1 MVDSDILLVAFV
13 DAIEGVKGLIGERG
27 AGAVLREAGRHSGP
41 KLLDSLIGKL
51 PEVIDKNT
59 ALVRT
64 ASIMKELGFADEI
77 KAEGGKLIIRN
88 DVFTEAVREDVN
100 ENSPVVHFLAGL
112 VEGFVQFMSEEK
124 AVVKPVKAEKGYIEF
139 QVL

>member
-41 KLLDSLIGKL
+41 KLLESLIGKL

-59 ALVRT
+59 T
-64 ASIMKELGFADEI
+64 
-77 KAEGGKLIIRN
+77 
-88 DVFTEAVREDVN
+88 
-100 ENSPVVHFLAGL
+100 VVHFLAGL